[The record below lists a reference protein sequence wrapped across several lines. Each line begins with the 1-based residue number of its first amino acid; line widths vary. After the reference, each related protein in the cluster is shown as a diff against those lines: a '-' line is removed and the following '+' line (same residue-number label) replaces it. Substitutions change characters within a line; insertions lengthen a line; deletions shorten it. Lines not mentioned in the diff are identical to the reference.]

1 MSAVILH
8 SGLYKAAKV
17 AKCPSVSCSY
27 WVPSFRMCVY
37 SVCVCFT
44 DGNGK
49 GGRVGWGDG
58 GSCLQFRQLSWL
70 SRQGGLFA
78 GICTGSP
85 LPPTANSPFSWPR
98 SPRPPQHYARGL
110 PHDAAFEPTKRGVLV
125 TSEARSIAVGKYFPK
140 VITTNDLI
148 FHAGCSASMH
158 VTPLPHKPPRVQC
171 CTCAWV
177 LPVRGAGL

>member
-1 MSAVILH
+1 M
-8 SGLYKAAKV
+8 
-17 AKCPSVSCSY
+17 
-27 WVPSFRMCVY
+27 
-37 SVCVCFT
+37 CFT

-98 SPRPPQHYARGL
+98 SPWPPQHYARGL

-125 TSEARSIAVGKYFPK
+125 TWAARPIAVGKYFPN
-140 VITTNDLI
+140 VITTNDFN
-148 FHAGCSASMH
+148 FHTGRSASMRS
-158 VTPLPHKPPRVQC
+158 TPLLHKPPHVQR
-171 CTCAWV
+171 CTCVWWHTA
-177 LPVRGAGL
+177 AGLGSWPLILRADFGLQNFEDDEMSCGLQ